1 MRIRKIAAAGAG
13 NPLLK
18 EWALR
23 EREQTDRILLIFLRD
38 RMSEGKAL
46 GWMSK
51 FQYPAIVFQYP
62 KAQEH
67 REVRP
72 EPE

>member
-1 MRIRKIAAAGAG
+1 M
-13 NPLLK
+13 K

-23 EREQTDRILLIFLRD
+23 ERDQTDRILLAFLRD

-62 KAQEH
+62 VVPNVQEP
-67 REVRP
+67 RSEG
-72 EPE
+72 